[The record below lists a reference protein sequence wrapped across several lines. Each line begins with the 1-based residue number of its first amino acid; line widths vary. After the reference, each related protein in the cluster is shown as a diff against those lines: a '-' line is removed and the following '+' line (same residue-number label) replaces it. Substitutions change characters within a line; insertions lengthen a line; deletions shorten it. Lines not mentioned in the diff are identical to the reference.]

1 MILYRLYQDN
11 RRTSANKGKWYAKAI
26 HTETVGL
33 KKLAALVQRNASVKY
48 SDCLAVIAELV
59 EVIQDQLQAG
69 KRVKLD
75 GFGAFKIGIKSAAA
89 DTAADFTA
97 MKHIVGSRVNFQP
110 ETTIDTATRQRH
122 KIFLDGAQFMEAPK
136 NDVDTSAA
144 PASGS
149 GSGSSSG
156 SGNSSTSDPDEEG
169 NG

>member
-1 MILYRLYQDN
+1 MILYKLYQDN

-26 HTETVGL
+26 HNETIGL

-69 KRVKLD
+69 NRVKLD

-122 KIFLDGAQFMEAPK
+122 KVFLDGCQFMETPK

-144 PASGS
+144 PASSGSGNSGS
-149 GSGSSSG
+149 GSGSG
-156 SGNSSTSDPDEEG
+156 SNPDEEG